1 MAASNEQHDRDINQ
15 LITNINEIDVIHGS
29 WACDKSANF
38 VVGDLDHY
46 SAYFVTTTTAATILG
61 TLPSCANNKYRTITY
76 CKTDATTG
84 VVQMSG
90 SAISIM
96 GASVTSL
103 YLINKGDELTVQ
115 SDGSEWVVKS
125 GPVQPVP
132 SEPSLGTPH
141 PVADGN
147 KTNVLVVS
155 SAVNT
160 ADVWSA
166 AVTLTKAP
174 AGAKMGYCNFYFTLA
189 GTMTRLGV
197 ARASGETLYNISGN
211 PPWLNMI
218 LGRNQSN
225 GSVCEGMGWIP
236 IDSNKQFKW
245 CCADSN
251 VTVRISDATYY
262 WC

>member
-1 MAASNEQHDRDINQ
+1 MLLAPFLEVVVPRFSSTLLATIAEKKDPKDIEQEIRKADLD
-15 LITNINEIDVIHGS
+15 LLAKINEV
-29 WACDKSANF
+29 A
-38 VVGDLDHY
+38 GD
-46 SAYFVTTTTAATILG
+46 
-61 TLPSCANNKYRTITY
+61 
-76 CKTDATTG
+76 
-84 VVQMSG
+84 
-90 SAISIM
+90 
-96 GASVTSL
+96 
-103 YLINKGDELTVQ
+103 
-115 SDGSEWVVKS
+115 
-125 GPVQPVP
+125 VQPVP
-132 SEPSLGTPH
+132 GEPSLGTAH

-160 ADVWSA
+160 ANVWSA